1 MYEEEW
7 VDIIKYMYNHE
18 DSLALIV
25 MVNDL
30 IQATP
35 TPPPARRRR
44 GDTPAGAA
52 DGAATKGRVRFKAF
66 LKVLLDFQLKGHQRF
81 LSKFHAQFSE
91 VDTDANGVIDEGVCP
106 TGWGW
111 CRSPRWLWPAHL
123 LLWVVSCG
131 AGEFRDLVRS
141 MDPEKTDADLDTL
154 VNLVDPY
161 DNQHITF
168 SECVSVLSA
177 ELVRMMSGGGGAQ
190 AASSA

>member
-1 MYEEEW
+1 M
-7 VDIIKYMYNHE
+7 
-18 DSLALIV
+18 
-25 MVNDL
+25 
-30 IQATP
+30 P
-35 TPPPARRRR
+35 TASSTKVCAPQ
-44 GDTPAGAA
+44 GGGGAGAH
-52 DGAATKGRVRFKAF
+52 GGYGLLTCCCGLCRVWS
-66 LKVLLDFQLKGHQRF
+66 D
-81 LSKFHAQFSE
+81 
-91 VDTDANGVIDEGVCP
+91 
-106 TGWGW
+106 
-111 CRSPRWLWPAHL
+111 
-123 LLWVVSCG
+123 G

>member
-35 TPPPARRRR
+35 TPTPARRRR
-44 GDTPAGAA
+44 GDTPAGAP

-106 TGWGW
+106 TGWWW
-111 CRSPRWLWPAHL
+111 CRSPP
-123 LLWVVSCG
+123 VVMACSLAVVGCVVCG
-131 AGEFRDLVRS
+131 RTV
-141 MDPEKTDADLDTL
+141 
-154 VNLVDPY
+154 
-161 DNQHITF
+161 Q
-168 SECVSVLSA
+168 
-177 ELVRMMSGGGGAQ
+177 
-190 AASSA
+190 ASSGTWCVRWTPRRPMPTWTRL

>member
-1 MYEEEW
+1 M
-7 VDIIKYMYNHE
+7 DIIKYMYNHE

-35 TPPPARRRR
+35 TPTPARRRR
-44 GDTPAGAA
+44 GDTPAGAP

-123 LLWVVSCG
+123 LLWVVSCVVGRCRRVPGPG
-131 AGEFRDLVRS
+131 AFDGPREDRCRPGHACEPCGPVRQ
-141 MDPEKTDADLDTL
+141 PAHNILG
-154 VNLVDPY
+154 
-161 DNQHITF
+161 
-168 SECVSVLSA
+168 
-177 ELVRMMSGGGGAQ
+177 VRVGALC
-190 AASSA
+190 